1 MLKLSI
7 FSRHEKQLT
16 GAAHKAPYLYS
27 FDKDA
32 YLELIKEGV
41 GFTYYVKD

>member
-1 MLKLSI
+1 MLKLGI

-16 GAAHKAPYLYS
+16 GAANKAPFLYN

-32 YLELIKEGV
+32 YHELIKEGV
-41 GFTYYVKD
+41 GFAYYVKD